1 MKNLIRNTLVRDF
14 IGATFC
20 LTMAFALLMMYSG
33 CSENASSPINV
44 DSPINVVEG
53 GAAEET
59 GVYALQGRATSL
71 PEVWKLANESG
82 AENLGYATSI
92 VKIYELNAQTLEKTG
107 VVFEGSIVNVSGEF
121 FFDSVSLHSP
131 YVMLEVY
138 PYQDGFWSGEQ
149 WFSDYTPYNVIV
161 DLRETKSVNVNVMTY
176 LETFRLRR
184 LVKSGMS
191 FTDAKQRAD
200 REVLDAFGIYDVPF
214 NFEKNEHAA
223 DPDVVDVLEFIDSFL
238 GTLSNSTVETIGRRL
253 GDNGNLDSLPE
264 STESLFV
271 SWTFLALNRIMKAEG
286 QGSSSMSALSKQLY
300 TNFAIIMHDVE
311 ECTTEKEGLV
321 IENPDVVF
329 NFKCTSGKWNAILKS
344 VPFVGDS
351 VTDARDGKTY
361 KTVTY
366 EIENGTQ
373 TWFAENLKYGSD
385 NGEYSLSEV
394 MALDSTIVMISYE
407 ECMADNGVEDWCDTV
422 TAMGNHIN
430 YDRFLAAI
438 DSVERVASPYQ
449 GICPDGWHLP
459 TGTEWENLFGYL
471 GRTLDME
478 TRGIAEYMFT
488 AGFGTVTEEQ
498 VNRGEITK
506 YYAVKPDS
514 GSSEEP
520 LATMVR
526 VVGRGKWLITQRALW
541 EKERIKLNVRC
552 IKN

>member
-1 MKNLIRNTLVRDF
+1 MKKLNRNTMVADF
-14 IGATFC
+14 IGAAFC
-20 LTMAFALLMMYSG
+20 LFMAFALLMLYSG
-33 CSENASSPINV
+33 CSEDSSSPIN
-44 DSPINVVEG
+44 IAQG
-53 GAAEET
+53 GTEEET
-59 GVYALQGRATSL
+59 CIYALQGRASSL

-82 AENLGYATSI
+82 TENLGYATSM

-131 YVMLEVY
+131 YAMLEVY

-191 FTDAKQRAD
+191 FTDAKQQAD

-214 NFEKNEHAA
+214 NFEKNEHVA
-223 DPDVVDVLEFIDSFL
+223 DPDVVDVLDFIDNFF
-238 GTLSNSTVETIGRRL
+238 GPLSKSTIEAIGKRL

-264 STESLFV
+264 STKSLFA
-271 SWTFLALNRIMKAEG
+271 SWTILALNRIMKAEG
-286 QGSSSMSALSKQLY
+286 QGSSSLSEFSKQLY
-300 TNFAIIMHDVE
+300 TNFAIIMHDE
-311 ECTTEKEGLV
+311 EKCTTEKEGLV
-321 IENPDVVF
+321 IEIPDVVF
-329 NFKCTSGKWNAILKS
+329 NLKCASGKWNAILKT
-344 VPFVGDS
+344 VPFVENS

-366 EIENGTQ
+366 EMEDGTQ
-373 TWFAENLKYGSD
+373 TWLAENLKYGSE

-394 MALDSTIVMISYE
+394 MSLDSTIVMISYE
-407 ECMADNGVEDWCDTV
+407 ECLAEGQFEDWCDTV
-422 TAMGNHIN
+422 TAMGNYIN
-430 YDRFLAAI
+430 YDRLFAAI
-438 DSVERVASPYQ
+438 DSVERVVSPYQ

-459 TGTEWENLFGYL
+459 TGTEWEKLFSYL
-471 GRTLDME
+471 GKTLDME
-478 TRGIAEYMFT
+478 TRGIAGYMFT
-488 AGFGTVTEEQ
+488 AGFGVVTEEQ
-498 VNRGEITK
+498 ANRGEITK

-514 GSSEEP
+514 GYSEEP

-526 VVGRGKWLITQRALW
+526 VIGRGKWLITQRALW
-541 EKERIKLNVRC
+541 EKERVYLNVRC

>member
-1 MKNLIRNTLVRDF
+1 MKNLNRNTLVRDF
-14 IGATFC
+14 IGAAFC
-20 LTMAFALLMMYSG
+20 LFMAFALLMMCSG
-33 CSENASSPINV
+33 CSEDSNSPINV
-44 DSPINVVEG
+44 AQG
-53 GAAEET
+53 GTEEET
-59 GVYALQGRATSL
+59 CIYALQGLASSL

-82 AENLGYATSI
+82 TENLGYATSM

-131 YVMLEVY
+131 YAMLEVY

-191 FTDAKQRAD
+191 FTDAKQQAD

-214 NFEKNEHAA
+214 NFEKNEYAA
-223 DPDVVDVLEFIDSFL
+223 DPDVVDVLEFIDNFL
-238 GTLSNSTVETIGRRL
+238 DPLSKSSVGAIGRRL
-253 GDNGNLDSLPE
+253 GDKGNLDSLPE
-264 STESLFV
+264 STKSLFV
-271 SWTFLALNRIMKAEG
+271 SWTFLALNRIMTGEG
-286 QGSSSMSALSKQLY
+286 EGSSNMSALSKQLY

-311 ECTTEKEGLV
+311 ECTTEKEGLI

-344 VPFVGDS
+344 VPFVEDS

-366 EIENGTQ
+366 EMENGTQ

-407 ECMADNGVEDWCDTV
+407 ECMADNGIEDWCDTV

-430 YDRFLAAI
+430 YDRFMAAI

-459 TGTEWENLFGYL
+459 TGTEWEKLFGYL
-471 GRTLDME
+471 EKTLNME
-478 TRGIAEYMFT
+478 LYDIAEYMFT
-488 AGFGTVTEEQ
+488 AGFGVVTEKQ
-498 VNRGEITK
+498 VNRGELWK
-506 YYAVKPDS
+506 YYAVKPGSGFSEDS
-514 GSSEEP
+514 

-526 VVGRGKWLITQRALW
+526 VASGGKWLITQRALW
-541 EKERIKLNVRC
+541 EQERIYLNVRC